1 MKRLAG
7 KVAIVTGGG
16 SGIGRGIVERF
27 RAEGASVAVLDRRP
41 SRSRARNRLHVE
53 TCDVSDEA
61 QVMQAITGVLR
72 WAGRLD
78 IVVNNAAIADP
89 HSGPPEALAL
99 DEWRRVIDT
108 NLTGAFLVA
117 KHAIPHLRR
126 NQGTIINLS
135 STRALM
141 SEPDTLAYAAA
152 KGGITALTHAL
163 ALSLGPDI
171 RVNAIAPGWIAT
183 GAVRKLRKVDHAQ
196 HPVGR
201 VGEPRDVAALAAY
214 LASSESGFVTGQC
227 FVVDGGMTRKMIYAA

>member
-16 SGIGRGIVERF
+16 GGIGKGIVERF
-27 RAEGASVAVLDRRP
+27 REEGACVAVLDRKAT
-41 SRSRARNRLHVE
+41 RSRAKSRLHFLS
-53 TCDVSDEA
+53 CDVSDEA
-61 QVMQAITGVLR
+61 QVALAIAAVVE

-89 HSGPPEALAL
+89 HSGPPEDLGL
-99 DEWRRVIDT
+99 QDWQRVIDT
-108 NLTGAFLVA
+108 NLTGPFLVA

-126 NQGTIINLS
+126 HKGTIINLS

-163 ALSLGPDI
+163 AISLGPDI

-183 GAVRKLRKVDHAQ
+183 GPVKKLRKLDHEQ

-201 VGEPRDVAALAAY
+201 VGRPDDVAGLAVY
-214 LASSESGFVTGQC
+214 LASPEAGFITGQC
-227 FVVDGGMTRKMIYAA
+227 FVIDGGMTRKMIYAE

>member
-61 QVMQAITGVLR
+61 QVMQAITSVLR

-126 NQGTIINLS
+126 HQGTIINLS

-183 GAVRKLRKVDHAQ
+183 GPVRKLRKIDHAQ

>member
-41 SRSRARNRLHVE
+41 SRLRARNRLHVE